1 MNSILAQLLVACST
15 VAPQAVPASKPPAP
29 PAVAPAQAAPASD
42 ATKSGAAKPP
52 NLVLVTIDTCRADH
66 LSCYGYPRKTTPA
79 IDALANESILFER
92 CYAVFPQTTPSHCS
106 LFTGVYPY
114 EHGVLS
120 CFFRASEEEQAVH
133 AFASTDQLKTITE
146 LLAAHGYA
154 TGGFVSGAT
163 VKRITGLGL
172 GFQAWSEPKPD
183 ARPGSETLADALQWL
198 EQAPEPFFLWFHT
211 FDAHAPPRELNHQYS
226 KEFPVDDV
234 VHKLMA
240 ELHIRQTTR
249 GKHNGGAPVSCAA
262 EIAQYDAGLRVADD
276 EVKGLRQ
283 ALEARGAWDRTTF
296 IVTGDHGEG
305 LGQHNYLAHALC
317 WNEQL
322 HVPFVL
328 RVPGR
333 APEKCA
339 KLMSSIDVV
348 ATALDLTPG
357 IPKQEF
363 LAQARGRNVLS
374 DDFEERPV
382 YSMSPRNQNESSLTT
397 PRWRFIRRPDGED
410 SLFELSTDPYELK
423 DVKEDNPKIVAA
435 FVKELEATV
444 KEQRTRRRYYA
455 RGIVNA
461 KLTAE
466 EEAAQAEALKK
477 LGYVEGDE
485 GVEGDDG
492 SGGDDDGEK
501 KAPPAK
507 KAEPKKDDSK
517 KVDPKPADPKKSGGG
532 QSEP

>member
-1 MNSILAQLLVACST
+1 MDAILAQLLIACSAWMPQASPAA
-15 VAPQAVPASKPPAP
+15 APQQPP
-29 PAVAPAQAAPASD
+29 S
-42 ATKSGAAKPP
+42 AKPP

-66 LSCYGYPRKTTPA
+66 LSCYGYPRKTTPS

-92 CYAVFPQTTPSHCS
+92 CYSTFPQTTPSHCS
-106 LFTGVYPY
+106 ILTGVYPY
-114 EHGVLS
+114 EHGILS
-120 CFFRASEEEQAVH
+120 CSFRASEEEQAAH

-163 VKRITGLGL
+163 VKKITGLGL
-172 GFQAWSEPKPD
+172 GFQAWSEPENEV
-183 ARPGSETLADALQWL
+183 RPGTQTLAEALAWMKG
-198 EQAPEPFFLWFHT
+198 APEPFFLWFHT
-211 FDAHAPPRELNHQYS
+211 FDAHAPPRETNKQYL
-226 KEFPVDDV
+226 KEFAIDDV

-240 ELHIRQTTR
+240 ELKIRQTTR

-262 EIAQYDAGLRVADD
+262 EIAQYDAGLRVVDD

-283 ALEARGAWDRTTF
+283 ALEARGAWDRTTM

-305 LGQHNYLAHALC
+305 LGQHNFLAHALC
-317 WNEQL
+317 WNEQV
-322 HVPFVL
+322 HVPFIL

-333 APEKCA
+333 APEKCP
-339 KLMSSIDVV
+339 KVMSSIDVV

-363 LAQARGRNVLS
+363 LAQARGKNVLS

-382 YSMSPRNQNESSLTT
+382 FTMAPRSQNESSLTT

-410 SLFELSTDPYELK
+410 SLFDLTADPYELK
-423 DVKEDNPKIVAA
+423 DVKEQNPKIVAA
-435 FVKELEATV
+435 FLKELEATV
-444 KEQRTRRRYYA
+444 KEQRTRHRYYA
-455 RGIVNA
+455 KGIVNA

-466 EEAAQAEALKK
+466 EEAAQTESLRK
-477 LGYVEGDE
+477 LGYVDGEGDE
-485 GVEGDDG
+485 GDEG
-492 SGGDDDGEK
+492 DDGEK
-501 KAPPAK
+501 KAAPPAK
-507 KAEPKKDDSK
+507 KSEPKKDEVK
-517 KVDPKPADPKKSGGG
+517 KDDTKKDGG